1 MKEIEDLPQEPNK
14 DSNANEKT
22 HLLNGETQEYIDVV
36 VPLSYT
42 TSEVTQI
49 QGLVSKDVKK
59 ASFSSKVEDILHTV
73 LEELL
78 APPTLGSVS
87 FKKPVE
93 L

>member
-1 MKEIEDLPQEPNK
+1 M
-14 DSNANEKT
+14 
-22 HLLNGETQEYIDVV
+22 V
-36 VPLSYT
+36 VPLLYS
-42 TSEVTQI
+42 TSDDTQI

-59 ASFSSKVEDILHTV
+59 GSFSSKVVDILHTV